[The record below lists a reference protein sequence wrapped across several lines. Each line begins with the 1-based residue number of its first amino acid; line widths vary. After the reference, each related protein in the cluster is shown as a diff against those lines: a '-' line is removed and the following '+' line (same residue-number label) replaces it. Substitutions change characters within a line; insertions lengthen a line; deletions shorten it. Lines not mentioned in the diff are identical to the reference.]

1 MCYEW
6 SGWYRKARAKD
17 ETRKQQP
24 VEKVA
29 QREQADAK
37 PAPAATT
44 APAKERE
51 KVPA

>member
-17 ETRKQQP
+17 DARRQAP

-29 QREQADAK
+29 QRESAEVKPQPDAT
-37 PAPAATT
+37 PAP
-44 APAKERE
+44 PKQRE

>member
-17 ETRKQQP
+17 DARKQAP

-29 QREQADAK
+29 QRESAEAK
-37 PAPAATT
+37 PQPAAT
-44 APAKERE
+44 PGPQKERV